1 MMLHP
6 ASSSA
11 KRRKRNLQI
20 HPCGQIQLGFSLRRR
35 DQELPLVVGAA

>member
-1 MMLHP
+1 MPQAALMT
-6 ASSSA
+6 A

-20 HPCGQIQLGFSLRRR
+20 HPCGQIQPGFSLRRR